1 MSSVIKKA
9 AEKRERHGHVVCMG
23 PVHACLGGTAI
34 GTGTWSCSCSWHCEA
49 MELQSCELWAMSGDR
64 AKKFATSHF
73 RACFIFL
80 VRQHVVL
87 VVVVVAVV
95 VGAVVVV
102 VVVVAVLV
110 FVFVFVLVL
119 LCVCFCLCLYLSCC
133 V

>member
-9 AEKRERHGHVVCMG
+9 AENRERHGHVVCMG
-23 PVHACLGGTAI
+23 PVHARLGGTAI
-34 GTGTWSCSCSWHCEA
+34 GTGTWSWSCSCTVALWSYGA
-49 MELQSCELWAMSGDR
+49 AELWAMSGDR

-87 VVVVVAVV
+87 VVVAVV
-95 VGAVVVV
+95 VAAAVVVV
-102 VVVVAVLV
+102 VVVVAVFV

-119 LCVCFCLCLYLSCC
+119 LCVCLCLCLYLSCC